1 VQYINGFRCLEAGRM
16 LNSNDFKSI
25 FSKDKAT
32 LKYFRNAQTLGGF
45 ANAFNYLGGFCIGYP
60 LGSMIKAGQIYRNC
74 IYT

>member
-1 VQYINGFRCLEAGRM
+1 M